1 MTEEI
6 VREEPAADIVDL
18 SVSTLQKMRVRGDG
32 PPFLKIGRSV
42 RYRVSDL
49 QAWAASKRVRCTSEQ
64 AAA

>member
-1 MTEEI
+1 MDVEI
-6 VREEPAADIVDL
+6 VREEPAAEIVDL

-49 QAWAASKRVRCTSEQ
+49 QAWAASKRVRSTSDQ
-64 AAA
+64 VPA